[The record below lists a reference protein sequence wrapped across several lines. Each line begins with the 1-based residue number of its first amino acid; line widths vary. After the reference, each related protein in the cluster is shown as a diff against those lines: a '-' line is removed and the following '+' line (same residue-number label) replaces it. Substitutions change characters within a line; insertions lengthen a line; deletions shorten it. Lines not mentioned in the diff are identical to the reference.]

1 LRQRVCEAEGNE
13 IDNSFLP
20 PVREFSTMDIEPSFR
35 IEKGHRITYYNC
47 VVSFKPLICFFL
59 RLMSRFVLGKGGE
72 RVKRGR
78 FTYAVAKLA
87 GGL

>member
-1 LRQRVCEAEGNE
+1 
-13 IDNSFLP
+13 
-20 PVREFSTMDIEPSFR
+20 MDIEPSFR

-47 VVSFKPLICFFL
+47 VVLFKPLICFFL

-78 FTYAVAKLA
+78 FTYRVLHVWINGATGWQLVARQATLLA
-87 GGL
+87 K